1 MGEREIY
8 TLEQFQEQHGL
19 YAPEAARLFAR
30 FGPGR
35 FDLDVLIAKKREFA
49 ESARKSKRRV
59 SRDLVPANA
68 VDPSRNPSQNAGVPA
83 S

>member
-8 TLEQFQEQHGL
+8 TLEQFQERHGL
-19 YAPEAARLFAR
+19 DAPEAARLFAR

-49 ESARKSKRRV
+49 ESARRSKRAPG
-59 SRDLVPANA
+59 DLGPANA
-68 VDPSRNPSQNAGVPA
+68 ADFSGNLSPNVGVRA